1 LFLGAL
7 VTSYVYFN
15 KLNRH
20 EHDRGR
26 LAEVF
31 DQRGNELT
39 TTHVIRRS
47 ANAL

>member
-20 EHDRGR
+20 EYDRDR
-26 LAEVF
+26 VEEVVE
-31 DQRGNELT
+31 RRAGEPT
-39 TTHVIRRS
+39 ATHTMRRS
-47 ANAL
+47 A